1 MKKIIIVVTL
11 ALSLLFSVGFVSCE
25 NNDQTNSSV
34 TSTTSDSLNNNGSS
48 SSKNS
53 EEVEQAKNEKQN
65 LLSEYYVQ
73 NTKELTA
80 EQKLTAEISYNFV
93 LQQLNNFR
101 GTVDELNAKY
111 NEIYLKLQE
120 SVNLI
125 KSTASTLAEIKDK
138 AKKELE
144 LIYNSVLAYANNSQA
159 QLSALY
165 DSVLE
170 QIENATEDSKSQITN
185 AVTEFKSY
193 IYEYVK
199 NVITLTTEDIKT
211 LANNALNVLEK
222 KALKQL
228 ENYEDLKNNIITF
241 YEEQKEKINSYNEQ
255 EIKELI
261 SDTISSVKGKLEEVI
276 KEKINEFK
284 QEVILKINILYNST
298 IDKISDEEIKAELE
312 KLRNDTQISLD
323 KVTDLDSAKTS
334 FDEISSSFNTAT
346 TNIIAKALN
355 KLKSETLKKLDD
367 LYNPLSAKISDETI
381 KTELDN
387 AYSQAKVSLNNIE
400 DLDSAKQSAEEIY
413 TTFSETAKS
422 VITKILNNLKTSA
435 INSLDKFYT
444 PASNLISDN
453 EIKNRLYEAYNNSKN
468 SLNNVTDLD
477 TAKTA
482 MQEIVDEFTTVG
494 KKIFVLFL
502 QKLKNEAI
510 NKVNDFYG
518 TVSGEISD
526 EEIKNEL
533 DKAYNISLTN
543 LNSVTDLDSAQTA
556 LKSIVDNFTTATKN
570 IINKVL
576 NKFIEKYK
584 GELKVIY
591 DNISKPLSTDVK
603 TELEKLYNNAV
614 SGFENAKTK
623 KDLINVLNTFKDDA
637 KTYVVESL
645 NEIFIKM
652 GSKPDVWAYL
662 PTTFKPENR
671 IVATST
677 LPTYEDLTDIST
689 IPTNYIGKQLN
700 VVYTVFNKTD
710 VALNYV
716 NKVYDVL
723 NKVEEMYNSIFE
735 NSDGKNIV
743 LNAGE
748 FNLTLI
754 LTQTKYEISTKISGV
769 ELYVYSNLTT
779 NDFGARIQLS
789 ESNII
794 KYNVTD
800 SSIKMAYSILNSSI
814 CQVTLEKDSSNNVV
828 GYIYET
834 LGLGETEIKSTSAYL
849 TVKDG
854 YTTVVG
860 NKGDFIPTSGG
871 INCEVYENSTGNYVG
886 SEVSETFKSNQY
898 DTLWYNLKDIGGI
911 TTIKKIDE
919 ANGVNP
925 DTIYINGS
933 TESIHSMWV
942 SLTNPS
948 RRFDIEFKTVY
959 AFTYNAETEEYEIVE
974 FEVPMMFIQE
984 SQEETFAT
992 DFENKNTKSVETD
1005 SISIKSTDEAK
1016 NAIKYGYHT
1025 LVENYKEIKDSVS
1038 YQSIIDYCNE

>member
-298 IDKISDEEIKAELE
+298 IDKISDEEIK
-312 KLRNDTQISLD
+312 
-323 KVTDLDSAKTS
+323 
-334 FDEISSSFNTAT
+334 
-346 TNIIAKALN
+346 
-355 KLKSETLKKLDD
+355 
-367 LYNPLSAKISDETI
+367 
-381 KTELDN
+381 
-387 AYSQAKVSLNNIE
+387 
-400 DLDSAKQSAEEIY
+400 
-413 TTFSETAKS
+413 
-422 VITKILNNLKTSA
+422 
-435 INSLDKFYT
+435 
-444 PASNLISDN
+444 
-453 EIKNRLYEAYNNSKN
+453 
-468 SLNNVTDLD
+468 
-477 TAKTA
+477 
-482 MQEIVDEFTTVG
+482 
-494 KKIFVLFL
+494 
-502 QKLKNEAI
+502 
-510 NKVNDFYG
+510 
-518 TVSGEISD
+518 
-526 EEIKNEL
+526 NEL

-591 DNISKPLSTDVK
+591 DNVSKPLSTDVK

-614 SGFENAKTK
+614 LGFENAETK
-623 KDLINVLNTFKDDA
+623 EDLINVLNTFKNDA

-662 PTTFKPENR
+662 PTAFKPENR

-677 LPTYEDLTDIST
+677 LPTYEDFTDIST

-723 NKVEEMYNSIFE
+723 NKVGEMYNSIFE
-735 NSDGKNIV
+735 NSDGENIV

-919 ANGVNP
+919 ANRVNP

-933 TESIHSMWV
+933 NESIHSMLV